1 MATPFYYDPEQLGRR
16 RFPDNK
22 SYRAQLNNESSL
34 ILSALFDLLPSNY
47 PKNNNSNLSILY
59 RSLAREAARQQQSIN
74 YINDDKVYTDTRI
87 EYLQQILGERLFLNQ
102 QLSPVTDN
110 DIDYRNFLI
119 SIKDAYLKGSKK
131 SVIEGLINQYTK
143 LKVNIKELYLESRKP
158 NSAYGLTDTHKMI
171 VEIFVDELIAAGM
184 DIATINSNLAF
195 FVNTT
200 KPAHVLYD
208 TKLIWTET
216 FIINKIHDLIFGDL
230 GGGCVPKYIYT
241 PFNEKNVLARS
252 IMVTGPSTPSGPNI
266 YVIGSIHPED
276 LVIYTTDDTK
286 VYVEPGTDGTLL
298 FGPTGRRILFSDL
311 QIGQTIRMVSLVIP
325 GDFNFHYL
333 PPDLVE
339 DYDSRFYKDIYRK
352 PAFQEFVKKE
362 MDSKG
367 RFPLQIAT
375 TPTTVCDRWVQD
387 VLQPIYEDL
396 RKNCN
401 EKDEQAHT
409 YEFTLAQHM
418 WSPRFPDDG
427 IDSTNERPLVGDLY
441 SFTMPYAP
449 LTDGSSNPVTPF
461 SISVLRDGTALS
473 GAVEYVDASSA
484 YVSLQDT
491 ASYWNTVG
499 GPMVVTTPLQ
509 LSYNYLADGSNYS
522 ATTDFIFGINFWQ
535 LPGAPIS
542 NGQGTN
548 TLALPSDVQ
557 LLVDGTVIPDAVVA
571 LNAISGIVAVQD
583 QVSFWNASPL
593 GRAPQIGDS
602 MAFNY
607 SQSGTKR
614 YALLFDDSART
625 IDDDMVFDGP
635 MTLEDPARA
644 PMAPRQPIQI
654 GYKFRANLL
663 HHASV
668 LNSSD
673 TLLLNNYQKPAKR
686 ASIINM
692 QDSLNHYN
700 YFFSPEFLEDDDSPI
715 VLNDKYFDKDLP
727 PAITLNYGTPPF
739 QKTYASQPG
748 MIREM
753 KLQDIRK
760 NHRLLM
766 YCDLLLKEYRSGDES
781 VQLSSICDNSPMNFS
796 VQFKEELPQI
806 EECDPWLLFDTAET
820 KLETVHISGTLAPVR
835 NLRVPGKDLRD
846 DFILREMASI
856 GTASVTYTYLEG
868 FHQVT
873 ELYLPETLRTV
884 ITDGREVDFPALP
897 IMKDVSTEAGPDDII
912 VQVNGSV
919 VTGLIQDL
927 DPLTG
932 YVKLYSNSPTLTV
945 VDYIQLTQ
953 EDIDD
958 RSAKLSSYPLNGD
971 SAILNI
977 VNGPAQIYGIDFVV
991 EENVIFMEPP
1001 LSALLSPG
1009 DILVVTYETTALTGR
1024 ELKFT
1029 YNIKTTGVI
1038 STLDMARS
1046 RVIDSNYVFAGNC
1059 YDGFRQEIELNEP
1072 EYVNFLSDY
1081 GKGIKHI
1088 YLNKDTY
1095 QLEEHVFSG
1104 PVFETYNA
1112 LEDEISSQESFPNAL
1127 VRIKSPLT
1135 MPDPLK
1141 TLSNYNF
1148 LNSDAIRI
1156 RKKTL
1161 RELLPDRTYRTQQII
1176 EALPV

>member
-1 MATPFYYDPEQLGRR
+1 MALYYFDPEQLGRR

-22 SYRAQLNNESSL
+22 SYRASLANEASL
-34 ILSALFDLLPSNY
+34 ILSAMFDLLPSNY
-47 PKNNNSNLSILY
+47 PKDTNSNLAILY
-59 RSLAREAARQQQSIN
+59 RVLAREAARQQQSIN
-74 YINDDKVYTDTRI
+74 YINDDKVYTNTRI

-102 QLSPVTDN
+102 QLIPVTNN

-131 SVIEGLINQYTK
+131 SVIEDLINRYTK
-143 LKVNIKELYLESRKP
+143 LKVNIKELYLEARKP
-158 NSAYGLTDTHKMI
+158 LSAYGLTDTHKMI
-171 VEIFVDELIAAGM
+171 VEVFVDELIAAGM
-184 DIATINSNLAF
+184 DIATINNNLAF

-216 FIINKIHDLIFGDL
+216 IIINKIHDLIFGDL

-241 PFNEKNVLARS
+241 PFSEKTVLARS
-252 IMVTGPSTPSGPNI
+252 IMVVGPNTPPGPNI

-276 LVIYTTDDTK
+276 LIIYTTDDTK

-325 GDFNFHYL
+325 GDFNFYYL

-339 DYDSRFYKDIYRK
+339 DYDSRFYKNIYRK

-367 RFPLQIAT
+367 KFPLQIAT
-375 TPTTVCDRWVQD
+375 TPTTMCDRWHHD
-387 VLQPIYEDL
+387 VLQPMYEDM

-427 IDSTNERPLVGDLY
+427 MDSTNERPVVGDLY
-441 SFTMPYAP
+441 SFTLPYAP
-449 LTDGSSNPVTPF
+449 LTDGSSNQASPTD
-461 SISVLRDGTALS
+461 IGVLRDGTALS

-491 ASYWNTVG
+491 ASYWNTAG
-499 GPMVVTTPLQ
+499 GPMAVTTSLQ
-509 LSYNYLADGSNYS
+509 FQYNYLVDGTNYS
-522 ATTDFIFGINFWQ
+522 TTTDYIFGINYWQ

-548 TLALPSDVQ
+548 VLAFPSDVQ
-557 LLVDGTVIPDAVVA
+557 LSVDGTAIPDAIVA
-571 LNAISGIVAVQD
+571 LNAINGIVTVQD
-583 QVSFWNASPL
+583 QASFWIASPL
-593 GRAPQIGDS
+593 GRVPQIGDS
-602 MAFNY
+602 VAFDY
-607 SQSGTKR
+607 YQSGTKR
-614 YALLFDDSART
+614 YALLFDDPART
-625 IDDDMVFDGP
+625 SDDDMVLDGP
-635 MTLEDPARA
+635 VTMEDPARVPIA
-644 PMAPRQPIQI
+644 PLQPLQI
-654 GYKFRANLL
+654 GYKFRADLL

-668 LNSSD
+668 LNSFD

-686 ASIINM
+686 ASIANR
-692 QDSLNHYN
+692 QDTLNHYN

-715 VLNDKYFDKDLP
+715 ILNDKYLDKDLP

-748 MIREM
+748 MIREL
-753 KLQDIRK
+753 KLQDIRE

-766 YCDLLLKEYRSGDES
+766 YCDLLLKEYRSGDDS

-796 VQFKEELPQI
+796 VRFEEELPPI
-806 EECDPWLLFDTAET
+806 EECDPWLLFDVAET
-820 KLETVHISGTLAPVR
+820 QMETVQIPSTLIPSR
-835 NLRVPGKDLRD
+835 NLRISGKDLRE
-846 DFILREMASI
+846 DFILREMAPT
-856 GTASVTYTYLEG
+856 GTASTTYTYQEG
-868 FHQVT
+868 IIPVT
-873 ELYLPETLRTV
+873 ELYLPETVRTT
-884 ITDGREVDFPALP
+884 ITDGRQVDFPALP
-897 IMKDVSTEAGPDDII
+897 IMKDSTAYADASDVI
-912 VQVNGSV
+912 VQVNGTV
-919 VTGLIQDL
+919 VTGLIKTF
-927 DPLTG
+927 DPLLG
-932 YVKLYSNSPTLTV
+932 YVELYSDTNLAI

-953 EDIDD
+953 DDIDN
-958 RSAKLSSYPLNGD
+958 RYARLSSFPLNGE
-971 SAILNI
+971 AVALNVI
-977 VNGPAQIYGIDFVV
+977 HGPAQVYGVDFVV
-991 EENVIFMEPP
+991 EGDVLFLEQPMRV
-1001 LSALLSPG
+1001 LLSPG
-1009 DILVVTYETTALTGR
+1009 DILVVTYQTAALTGR

-1038 STLDMARS
+1038 STLDFDRS
-1046 RVIDSNYVFAGNC
+1046 RVIDSNYVLAGQC
-1059 YDGFRQEIELNEP
+1059 YDGFRQSVAIEEP

-1081 GKGIKHI
+1081 GKGIKFT

-1112 LEDEISSQESFPNAL
+1112 CEDEISALESFPNAL

-1141 TLSNYNF
+1141 TLPNYDF

-1161 RELLPDRTYRTQQII
+1161 RELLPDRTYRSLQII
-1176 EALPV
+1176 EAMSV